1 MAMKIATA
9 LAVALLTAACVSTP
23 APLDTASL
31 SAVYVQDFSSSDPA
45 ACTTA
50 DVDLTHSEAQAFF
63 KRARQLDA
71 RTLSDNYP
79 VAPCQIEGT
88 LKAGKRLCDWQISAA
103 ATGVIRCDGDE
114 WFFACDDCGDLFTP
128 MAGPPAATR

>member
-1 MAMKIATA
+1 MKIATA
-9 LAVALLTAACVSTP
+9 LAVALLTAACASTS
-23 APLDTASL
+23 APLDTTRL
-31 SAVYVQDFSSSDPA
+31 SAVYVQDFTSSEPT

-50 DVDLTHSEAQAFF
+50 DVDLTHAEAQAFF

-103 ATGVIRCDGDE
+103 ATGVIRCEGDV
-114 WFFACDDCGDLFTP
+114 WFFACDDCGDLFASTTSTP
-128 MAGPPAATR
+128 ARKP

>member
-1 MAMKIATA
+1 MAIDIASA
-9 LAVALLTAACVSTP
+9 LFVALLSAACASTS

-31 SAVYVQDFSSSDPA
+31 SAVFVKDFTSSEPT

-50 DVDLTHSEAQAFF
+50 DVDLTHSEAHVFF
-63 KRARQLDA
+63 ERAHQLDA

-88 LKAGKRLCDWQISAA
+88 LKAGKRLCDWQINAA
-103 ATGVIRCDGDE
+103 ATGVIRCDGAE
-114 WFFACDDCGDLFTP
+114 WFFACDDCDDLFV
-128 MAGPPAATR
+128 PAASAPARKP

>member
-1 MAMKIATA
+1 MAMKLTTG
-9 LAVALLTAACVSTP
+9 LVVALLTAACASTS
-23 APLDTASL
+23 APLDTAGL
-31 SAVYVQDFSSSDPA
+31 SAVFVKDFTSSEPT

-50 DVDLTHSEAQAFF
+50 DVDLTHSEAHAFF

-79 VAPCQIEGT
+79 VAPCRIEGT

-103 ATGVIRCDGDE
+103 ATGVIRCDGAQ
-114 WFFACDDCGDLFTP
+114 WFFACDDCEDLF
-128 MAGPPAATR
+128 APAASAPARKP

>member
-9 LAVALLTAACVSTP
+9 LAVALLTVACASTS
-23 APLDTASL
+23 APLDTTRL
-31 SAVYVQDFSSSDPA
+31 SAVYVQDFTSSEPM

-50 DVDLTHSEAQAFF
+50 DVDLTHAEAQAFF

-103 ATGVIRCDGDE
+103 ATGVIRCEGGA
-114 WFFACDDCGDLFTP
+114 WFFACDDCGDLFASTTSTP
-128 MAGPPAATR
+128 ARKP

>member
-23 APLDTASL
+23 APLDMASL

-45 ACTTA
+45 ACITA

-128 MAGPPAATR
+128 MAGPPAATP

>member
-9 LAVALLTAACVSTP
+9 LAVALLTVACASMS
-23 APLDTASL
+23 APLDTTRL
-31 SAVYVQDFSSSDPA
+31 SAVYVQDFTSSEPT

-50 DVDLTHSEAQAFF
+50 DVDLTHAEAQAFF

-71 RTLSDNYP
+71 RTLNDNYP

-88 LKAGKRLCDWQISAA
+88 LKAGKHLCDWQISAA
-103 ATGVIRCDGDE
+103 ATGVIRCEGDA

-128 MAGPPAATR
+128 MAGPPAKKP